1 MQLNH
6 IDSQDCFDYV
16 EMQVNMQTRKRFE
29 MNKIT
34 TIATMVGLG
43 FLASMAQA
51 QDVMLTPQKPFRVA
65 IGTYNPM
72 GSTIRQSMGGTLPML
87 SLSYDATKSTADK
100 PMIYGAYFD
109 YAQNRR
115 SGTNN
120 SVTAF
125 GVSARYLS
133 QAPVT
138 SSRYFIGGGIGSYDV
153 KVGGSNSKIGGK
165 VFGGYELNNGY
176 FGELTYHIIN
186 KIHGDDPSAVAIAIG
201 RRF

>member
-1 MQLNH
+1 MKTSTVIAMVIGLGA
-6 IDSQDCFDYV
+6 
-16 EMQVNMQTRKRFE
+16 M
-29 MNKIT
+29 T
-34 TIATMVGLG
+34 TIA
-43 FLASMAQA
+43 QA
-51 QDVMLTPQKPFRVA
+51 QTVMLTPEKPFRVA
-65 IGTYNPM
+65 VGTYNPM

-100 PMIYGAYFD
+100 PMIYGLFFD
-109 YAQNRR
+109 YAQNRH

-125 GVSARYLS
+125 GASARYLS
-133 QAPVT
+133 QAPVS

-153 KVGGSNSKIGGK
+153 KIGSSNSKIGGK

-176 FGELTYHIIN
+176 FGELTYHILN